1 MKRALIDRAVPLS
14 LLLVPLLLLP
24 AGAQNRNFKATLA
37 GYQEVPAISTAGGGT
52 FQARISDD
60 GAAIHYQ
67 LSYDGLEG
75 NVSMAHIH
83 VGQRSV
89 NGGIAVWLC
98 SNLGTPGV
106 QPCPAPP
113 ATISGIAM
121 AANVVGPAGQGVAA
135 GEFAELVRA
144 IRAGVAYVNVHT
156 SLHPG
161 GEIRSQL
168 SPGANE

>member
-67 LSYDGLEG
+67 LSYDVTLYQAVATLRTPDIE
-75 NVSMAHIH
+75 AA
-83 VGQRSV
+83 VGEL
-89 NGGIAVWLC
+89 NAVY
-98 SNLGTPGV
+98 
-106 QPCPAPP
+106 
-113 ATISGIAM
+113 
-121 AANVVGPAGQGVAA
+121 AAQGV
-135 GEFAELVRA
+135 R
-144 IRAGVAYVNVHT
+144 VAVQ
-156 SLHPG
+156 S
-161 GEIRSQL
+161 GEILVTSRDRHAPS
-168 SPGANE
+168 SAPAASGNGPKTEAATP